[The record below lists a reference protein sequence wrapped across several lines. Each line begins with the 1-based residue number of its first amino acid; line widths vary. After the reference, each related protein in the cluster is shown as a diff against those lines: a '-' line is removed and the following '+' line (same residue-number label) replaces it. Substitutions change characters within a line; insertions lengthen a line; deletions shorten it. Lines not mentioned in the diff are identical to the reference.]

1 MQQIVV
7 TRLTKQRSAFK
18 EVLSSMDL
26 LGYVALLGRKLAC
39 SDRVSLLGYCT
50 VHVFRFTQLHICV
63 VTIFN
68 NENLIYKSGNV
79 HVVTS
84 EK

>member
-1 MQQIVV
+1 
-7 TRLTKQRSAFK
+7 
-18 EVLSSMDL
+18 MDF
-26 LGYVALLGRKLAC
+26 LGYVALLGRNLAC

-50 VHVFRFTQLHICV
+50 AHVFRFTQLHVCI

-68 NENLIYKSGNV
+68 NENLMYKSGNV